1 MSEYQ
6 VGDRVRTLVASE
18 GIPAGTKGNIIFCD
32 HSGSVVVAKVDG
44 NHTEANFYNNQL
56 EIVASHG
63 EIERTRMMHGIPY
76 AGLNLPEELLE
87 AEGHI
92 RDLVDSGYGYR
103 YIESYLMSNGYGYN
117 VIRRAFTKLTG
128 MTPEQ
133 AVNIDAIYSPGSI
146 PQFNYAW
153 GMAKKGKEVYFV
165 MSIANKYVILC
176 QKDDMNREE
185 HSSFLELMEA
195 KNALKKLVKKVMQW
209 DPPVKDIKN
218 QITDSTQ
225 LYKQPQLFMKAN
237 EIQEWA
243 LKLNTYSSIHERG
256 AMIRQAYEDGWI
268 DDMKRD
274 FLLSK
279 FADAEAQM
287 EETAVREKLDEIEKE
302 KMDRPIR
309 DEIAEKTP
317 SQYFQRHKMQN
328 RYSMLPADVVDSIS
342 RYLYQANADLRDFT
356 VDVHSLKYA
365 TVQPTKKK
373 GKGSPA
379 STEPADI
386 MDATASVSVLVEVT
400 DNKAAEP
407 YNTKLG
413 LMVFS
418 VIGTELYTSD
428 TIKGEDDW
436 VYALTDEGLGKYFQS
451 ERQMSVTKK

>member
-1 MSEYQ
+1 MSEHQ

-18 GIPAGTKGNIIFCD
+18 GIPEGTKGNVIFCND
-32 HSGSVVVAKVDG
+32 SGSVVVAKINGEPVQ
-44 NHTEANFYNNQL
+44 ANFYNNQL
-56 EIVASHG
+56 EVIASHG
-63 EIERTRMMHGIPY
+63 EIERTRMMHGIGY

-92 RDLVDSGYGYR
+92 RELVDSGYSYR
-103 YIESYLMSNGYGYN
+103 YIESFLMSNGYGYN

-128 MTPEQ
+128 MSPEQ

-153 GMAKKGKEVYFV
+153 GMAKKGKEVYFI
-165 MSIANKYVILC
+165 MSIANKYIIFC
-176 QKDDMNREE
+176 QKDDMCREE
-185 HSSFLELMEA
+185 HASYLELMEA
-195 KNALKKLVKKVMQW
+195 KDALKKLVKKLMQW
-209 DPPVKDIKN
+209 DPPVKDVKK

-225 LYKQPQLFMKAN
+225 LYKQPQLFMKAG
-237 EIQEWA
+237 EIQDWA
-243 LKLNTYSSIHERG
+243 LRLNNYGSVYERE
-256 AMIRQAYEDGWI
+256 AMIRQAYDEDLI
-268 DDMKRD
+268 DEAKRD
-274 FLLSK
+274 FLLQK

-287 EETAVREKLDEIEKE
+287 EETAVREKLDDIEKE

-317 SQYFQRHKMQN
+317 AQFFQKHKMQN
-328 RYSMLPADVVDSIS
+328 RYSMLPADVVDTIS
-342 RYLYQANADLRDFT
+342 RYLYQANADLQDFE
-356 VDVHSLKYA
+356 VEIHSLKYA
-365 TVQPTKKK
+365 TVQPAKKK

-407 YNTKLG
+407 YNAKLG
-413 LMVFS
+413 LMVFN

-436 VYALTDEGLGKYFQS
+436 VYALTDEGLSKYFQS